1 MIPKILYI
9 LHNQLRET
17 FNVSEEWKNMNQEYD
32 IQIYDFYKAKA
43 KLQSMPDVYYQT
55 FKNISSLKIGSD
67 FLKLVLLYEYGGV
80 VIDCD
85 LEPLCGLDTFLEGDV
100 MLCKSM
106 YENKETGYCGKFLA
120 SVPRDPFIKQ
130 LLYIYTNHFLV
141 NNTHFPVTR
150 ELSYVIDKLSVIP
163 DSIKMI
169 QQQGAHFFYD
179 VCYVYDRKR
188 IMNDRAVYF
197 ENR

>member
-17 FNVSEEWKNMNQEYD
+17 SNISEEWKNMNPEYD

-43 KLQSMPDVYYQT
+43 KLQSMQDVYYQT

-85 LEPLCGLDTFLEGDV
+85 LEPLYGLDTFVNGDV

-106 YENKETGYCGKFLA
+106 YENKETGYCGKFLG

-141 NNTHFPVTR
+141 NNTRFPVTR

-179 VCYVYDRKR
+179 VCYVYGRKR